1 MPERLKMDLHVHTV
15 YSDSS
20 GRLEDIVRVAVERG
34 LDGIAIT
41 DHNTC
46 EAAALAIRRY
56 SDRIIVVPGLEYDAR
71 EGHLLALGLVEAL
84 PTGLSAPEISRHVHK
99 RGALVVVPHPNI
111 PLLGMGRE
119 EIEDLRP
126 DAIETLNS
134 AMPFY
139 NWLSRRNARLAD
151 SLRLPQTGGSD
162 SHDGS
167 CVGDSYTVIE
177 SDSRKMGDILK
188 AIKDGRT
195 TPEGRPS
202 PMFYRARLMAGAL
215 LHRAMK
221 GQVQESKNQRSE
233 VRMVDIL
240 LGQ

>member
-1 MPERLKMDLHVHTV
+1 MPERLKIDLHVHTD

-20 GRLEDIVRVAVERG
+20 GGLEDIVRAAMERG

-56 SDRIIVVPGLEYDAR
+56 SDRIIVVPGMEYDSR
-71 EGHLLALGLVEAL
+71 EGHLLALGLVEA
-84 PTGLSAPEISRHVHK
+84 PPMGMSAPEFSRHLHG
-99 RGALVVVPHPNI
+99 RGALIVVPHPNI
-111 PLLGMGRE
+111 PLIGLGRGV
-119 EIEDLRP
+119 IEDLGP

-139 NWLSRRNARLAD
+139 DWFSRKNASLAE

-177 SDSRKMGDILK
+177 SDSREVSDILG
-188 AIKDGRT
+188 AIREGRT
-195 TPEGRPS
+195 MPKGKPS
-202 PMFYRARLMAGAL
+202 PILYRARLMAGAL
-215 LHRAMK
+215 VHRAP
-221 GQVQESKNQRSE
+221 RSAK
-233 VRMVDIL
+233 VASSVPKS
-240 LGQ
+240 